1 MRGFNEEA
9 EDNVEINILPM
20 IDVIFAILSYFIIST
35 LFLTRFDGLP
45 VSLPDAQT
53 SERQPDANFTVTV
66 DAAGQISLNR
76 DPIQI
81 DTLKSTILKQVN
93 PGQTTVVTIH
103 ADEDASHG
111 KVVSIMDEVRTID
124 GAKLAIATRP
134 QEE

>member
-66 DAAGQISLNR
+66 DATGQISLNR

-81 DTLKSTILKQVN
+81 EALKSTILKQVS

-111 KVVSIMDEVRTID
+111 KDVSIMYEVRTID
-124 GAKLAIATRP
+124 CAKLAIATRP
-134 QEE
+134 QEK

>member
-66 DAAGQISLNR
+66 DATGQVSLNR
-76 DPIQI
+76 EPISI
-81 DTLKSTILKQVN
+81 ESLKSAILKQVN

-111 KVVSIMDEVRTID
+111 KVVSVIDEVRTIEN
-124 GAKLAIATRP
+124 AKLAIATRP
-134 QEE
+134 KGE

>member
-1 MRGFNEEA
+1 MRGFNDET
-9 EDNVEINILPM
+9 EDNVEVNILPM

-45 VSLPDAQT
+45 VSLPQAQT

-66 DAAGQISLNR
+66 DADGQLSLNR
-76 DPIQI
+76 QSIQV
-81 DTLKSTILKQVN
+81 DSLKDTILGQVN
-93 PGQTTVVTIH
+93 AEQIAVVTIH

-111 KVVSIMDEVRTID
+111 QVVEVMDEVRTIE

-134 QEE
+134 KD

>member
-35 LFLTRFDGLP
+35 LFLTRLNGLP

-76 DPIQI
+76 EPIQV
-81 DTLKSTILKQVN
+81 DALKDVILKQVN

-134 QEE
+134 KDK

>member
-1 MRGFNEEA
+1 MRGFNDET

-45 VSLPDAQT
+45 VSLPTAQT

-66 DAAGQISLNR
+66 DDAGQISLNR
-76 DPIQI
+76 EPIEVEV
-81 DTLKSTILKQVN
+81 LRSTIVSQVE
-93 PGQTTVVTIH
+93 PGQVAVVTIH

-111 KVVSIMDEVRTID
+111 QVVKVMDEVRTID
-124 GAKLAIATRP
+124 DAKLAIATRP
-134 QEE
+134 KDK